1 MRWLDG
7 IMDSM
12 DMSLHKFQEIVKDK
26 EDWQCC
32 SSWDHKEW
40 DSTCWLIN
48 NVIYFHQPHKGFF
61 VVTFCLKQLE
71 LFLLFATVVE
81 IRMFIILS
89 ISMRLFKSK
98 SPTDFQYDPV
108 ENRSKMPP
116 IRQVFYYTHTPFTYT
131 YYIYNHLIIHSDL
144 YSQII
149 FEIYIISELH
159 LSYTF
164 WIQNSVLIYK
174 IKYPQIKMCNYLF
187 MYDIHTLPAFP
198 FSVKLHND
206 GIIDLPYCYC

>member
-1 MRWLDG
+1 MVVWHHGLNGHEFAQIPGDSKGQRRLAVLQFMGSQGVRLDLLA
-7 IMDSM
+7 D
-12 DMSLHKFQEIVKDK
+12 Q
-26 EDWQCC
+26 QCNIFPP
-32 SSWDHKEW
+32 
-40 DSTCWLIN
+40 TP
-48 NVIYFHQPHKGFF
+48 QGFF
-61 VVTFCLKQLE
+61 CCNSFCLKQLE

-98 SPTDFQYDPV
+98 SPADFQYDPV

-116 IRQVFYYTHTPFTYT
+116 IRQVFYYTHIPFTYT
-131 YYIYNHLIIHSDL
+131 YYIYNHPIIHSDL

-149 FEIYIISELH
+149 FEIYIISELY

-164 WIQNSVLIYK
+164 WIYNSVLIYK
-174 IKYPQIKMCNYLF
+174 IKYPQIKTCNYLF
-187 MYDIHTLPAFP
+187 MYDIHTLPAFS
-198 FSVKLHND
+198 FSVNLHND